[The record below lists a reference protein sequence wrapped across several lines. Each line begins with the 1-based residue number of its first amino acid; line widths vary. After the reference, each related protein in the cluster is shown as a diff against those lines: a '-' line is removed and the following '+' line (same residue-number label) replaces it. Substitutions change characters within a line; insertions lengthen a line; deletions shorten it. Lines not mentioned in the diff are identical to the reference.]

1 MDVRFTLSGA
11 YKFPEGSTFVEGAKN
26 QIQLPDGKG
35 IVSVQPVIEHVTGTD
50 ADDHRDLVSSEVEAL
65 GIIPLD
71 YDRTT
76 ENISQ
81 EVANGQ
87 LTLFNLKIDT
97 EFVFRGMEVRNRI
110 TDIGTRTATYI
121 TLDQEDPRNY
131 NGPPFSI
138 VENVLDEYD
147 LAAID
152 LVPQESDNSNPDTS
166 NDVVPLNQQWF
177 VQ

>member
-11 YKFPEGSTFVEGAKN
+11 YKFPEGSAFVEGAKN

-50 ADDHRDLVSSEVEAL
+50 ADDHRDLTQREAEAL
-65 GIIPLD
+65 GITPLD
-71 YDRTT
+71 YDKTT
-76 ENISQ
+76 EDMTKRWGHGS
-81 EVANGQ
+81 
-87 LTLFNLKIDT
+87 LTLYNLRIGT
-97 EFVFRGMEVRNRI
+97 EFVYRGMEVRNRI

-138 VENVLDEYD
+138 NEHVLDEYA

-152 LVPQESDNSNPDTS
+152 LVPQESDSSNYNTS
-166 NDVVPLNQQWF
+166 DDV
-177 VQ
+177 